1 MQFQFD
7 HNNLNVLDLER
18 SVEFYKKALGLQ
30 ELRRTEAGDHSF
42 TPGVFRGL
50 APPATGWSSPGCR
63 TGKSPLQPGGH

>member
-30 ELRRTEAGDHSF
+30 ELKRTEAGDHSF
-42 TPGVFRGL
+42 TLVFLRLHPPQAGAHL
-50 APPATGWSSPGCR
+50 AAGPERA
-63 TGKSPLQPGGH
+63 LQPGGQ